1 MKAAC
6 PESKIIKNRY
16 AIKSGKI
23 RESDNDIDE
32 YRSIQFRFASEVSE
46 KSSGREQKTERTA

>member
-1 MKAAC
+1 MK
-6 PESKIIKNRY
+6 
-16 AIKSGKI
+16 IKSGKI